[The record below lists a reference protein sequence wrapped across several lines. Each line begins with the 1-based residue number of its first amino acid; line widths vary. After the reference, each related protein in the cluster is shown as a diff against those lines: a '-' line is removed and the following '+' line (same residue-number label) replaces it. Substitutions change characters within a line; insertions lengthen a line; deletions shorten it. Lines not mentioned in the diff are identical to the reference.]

1 MTLFS
6 GIEPEISRIE
16 PGQQDIIEGDR
27 PDAIC
32 DAPAREQT
40 VTEVAGLNCH
50 QCTRSVSPFLQGE
63 GTAMARSWCGKVVLS
78 KSQCFAYNPLAL
90 IYSASDVPKA
100 EGFA

>member
-16 PGQQDIIEGDR
+16 PGHQDIIEGDR

-32 DAPAREQT
+32 DVPAREQT

-50 QCTRSVSPFLQGE
+50 QCPGLYPPFLQGE
-63 GTAMARSWCGKVVLS
+63 GTAMARSWRGKVVLF
-78 KSQCFAYNPLAL
+78 KSQCFAYNWLAPDL
-90 IYSASDVPKA
+90 QC
-100 EGFA
+100 